1 MPLQWFSVTTIN
13 MSVLSSLCLTK
24 ILFFYSGKVSKSQIG
39 GKEHEDWEEK
49 EVENENIG

>member
-24 ILFFYSGKVSKSQIG
+24 ILFFIL
-39 GKEHEDWEEK
+39 EK
-49 EVENENIG
+49 YPSLRLVAKNMRTEKRKK